1 MMRDM
6 IDKSIFV
13 KLAKKMVECGVNVEF
28 ESDWEHWKEH
38 REIKYT
44 EVPYIGSG
52 WYNGRDGF
60 YFKKKGFH
68 NWSESEEIK
77 IQSVFE
83 NLQIDGYQLE
93 LNNIDDVDYDDD
105 RIWNAS
111 FGFFV
116 DKI

>member
-1 MMRDM
+1 MGMK
-6 IDKSIFV
+6 DKSIFV
-13 KLAKKMVECGVNVEF
+13 KLAKMLVDSGVDVEF
-28 ESDWEHWKEH
+28 ESDFEYWKEH

-52 WYNGRDGF
+52 WYGGRDGF
-60 YFKKKGFH
+60 YFKKGAYKD
-68 NWSESEEIK
+68 WSESEEIK

-83 NLQIDGYQLE
+83 NIQIDGYQLE
-93 LNNIDDVDYDDD
+93 LNNIDGIEYDDD
-105 RIWNAS
+105 RIWKAS

>member
-1 MMRDM
+1 MK
-6 IDKSIFV
+6 DKSIFV
-13 KLAKKMVECGVNVEF
+13 KLAKMLADSGVDIEF
-28 ESDWEHWKEH
+28 ESDA
-38 REIKYT
+38 

-52 WYNGRDGF
+52 CYGGRDGF
-60 YFKKKGFH
+60 YFKKGAYKD
-68 NWSESEEIK
+68 WSESEEIK

-93 LNNIDDVDYDDD
+93 LNNIDGVEYDDD
-105 RIWNAS
+105 RIWKAS